1 MAVTT
6 IKIAHSPDADDAFM
20 FYALSKEKIS
30 VEGLA
35 FEHTLADIE
44 TLNQNAPNAVFDIT
58 ALSAHSYVYCCDKYD
73 ILSVGASVGRG
84 YGPTLVGRQP
94 YTLTEIRD
102 LVVAIPGEKTTGFL
116 VLRLVDPYV
125 KYITVPFDKV
135 IPAVLAGD
143 ADLGLVI
150 HEGQMTYRE
159 HKLTKIL
166 DLGEWWM
173 NETSCPLVLGLLG
186 IKKTL
191 SENIKKKVAGAI
203 RESVKYAMKNRGEA
217 IEYAKHYWR
226 ARQGKVIFDFVSRY
240 VNEDTIDLPEDCVQ
254 SLMTMYKSA
263 AEAKLIPSI
272 PKLRIIKP

>member
-1 MAVTT
+1 MAVTK
-6 IKIAHSPDADDAFM
+6 INIAHSPDADDAFM
-20 FYALSKEKIS
+20 FYALSKEKVT
-30 VEGLA
+30 VEGLQ

-44 TLNQNAPNAVFDIT
+44 TLNQNASKAVFDIT

-94 YTLTEIRD
+94 YTLTEVRD

-116 VLRLVDPYV
+116 ALRLVDPYV
-125 KYITVPFDKV
+125 KYVTVPFDKV

-150 HEGQMTYRE
+150 HEGQMTYKE

-166 DLGEWWM
+166 DLGEWWQ

-186 IKKTL
+186 IKKSIPDST
-191 SENIKKKVAGAI
+191 KRKVAGAI
-203 RESVKYAMKNRGEA
+203 RESVKYAMKNRDEA

-240 VNEDTIDLPEDCVQ
+240 VNEDTIELPDDCIE
-254 SLMTMYKSA
+254 SLSTMYKSA
-263 AEAKLIPSI
+263 AGSKLIPSI
-272 PKLRIIKP
+272 PKIKIIRP